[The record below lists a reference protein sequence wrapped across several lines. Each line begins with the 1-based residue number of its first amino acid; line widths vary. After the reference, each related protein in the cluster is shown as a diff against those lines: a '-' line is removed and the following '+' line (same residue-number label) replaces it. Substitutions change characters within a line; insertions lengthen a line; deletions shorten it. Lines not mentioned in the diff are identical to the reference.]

1 MLLKQNVAGKSL
13 YKLLTVQLEKINN
26 ATNEKLNENLS
37 NNVFFFNLLLRIF
50 DVVEQRR
57 LCKTS

>member
-57 LCKTS
+57 LCKAS

>member
-37 NNVFFFNLLLRIF
+37 NNVFFLI
-50 DVVEQRR
+50 
-57 LCKTS
+57 CC